1 MTQSKEVFAAEM
13 SAWLTGRL
21 ANPGVVVS
29 PETPLFGNGL
39 IDSIRILE
47 LIAYTERAIGRV
59 IPDNAIRMD
68 NFSSIAR
75 IAEVFPGEATDAAA

>member
-1 MTQSKEVFAAEM
+1 MTQSKHEFAAEM

-21 ANPGVVVS
+21 AKPGVTVT
-29 PETPLFGNGL
+29 PEMPLFGNGL

-59 IPDNAIRMD
+59 VPDNQIRMD

-75 IAEVFPGEATDAAA
+75 IAEVFLGEAKDAAA

>member
-1 MTQSKEVFAAEM
+1 MTRSKEAFASDM
-13 SAWLTGRL
+13 SAWLTGRV
-21 ANPGVVVS
+21 AKPGVVVL
-29 PETPLFGNGL
+29 PETQLFGNGL

-59 IPDNAIRMD
+59 IPDSAIRMD

-75 IAEVFPGEATDAAA
+75 IAEVFHGEATDAAA

>member
-1 MTQSKEVFAAEM
+1 MTQSKEAFAAEM

-21 ANPGVVVS
+21 AKPGVVVS
-29 PETPLFGNGL
+29 PKTPLFGNGL

-59 IPDNAIRMD
+59 IPDSAIRMD

>member
-1 MTQSKEVFAAEM
+1 MTQSKHDFAAAM
-13 SAWLTGRL
+13 AGWLTARL
-21 ANPGVVVS
+21 AKPGVTVI

-59 IPDNAIRMD
+59 IPDSAIRMD
-68 NFSSIAR
+68 NFSSIER
-75 IAEVFPGEATDAAA
+75 IADVFLGEATDAAA